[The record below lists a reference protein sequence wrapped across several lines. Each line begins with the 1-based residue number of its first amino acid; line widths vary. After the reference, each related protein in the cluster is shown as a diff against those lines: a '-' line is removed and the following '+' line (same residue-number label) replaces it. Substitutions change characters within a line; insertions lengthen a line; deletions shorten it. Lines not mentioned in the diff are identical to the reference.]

1 MVPPSPN
8 VSSNERDLALV
19 ERIQSGDTEAFETMV
34 LEYQPLVTGLLH
46 RFASRK
52 ADLEDL
58 VQEAFLRIWKGIPG
72 WKPERPFE
80 HWLKRVTV
88 RTGLDHCRRQK
99 RSPLNRTLD
108 AGTGSDPL
116 DEIPSASAA
125 SDEQARQSLEEA
137 QYLLS
142 LLPSDD
148 RALMTLHYLN
158 EMPLAEIAD
167 HFGWS
172 LANTKVRSFR
182 ARNRFRK
189 LLKDHGYRFE

>member
-1 MVPPSPN
+1 MVPPSPD

-19 ERIQSGDTEAFETMV
+19 ERIQSGDTDAFEIMV
-34 LEYQPLVTGLLH
+34 LEYQSLVTGLLH
-46 RFASRK
+46 RFASRP

-58 VQEAFLRIWKGIPG
+58 VQEAFLRIWKGIPR

-88 RTGLDHCRRQK
+88 RTGLDYCRRQK
-99 RSPLNRTLD
+99 RSPLNRTLET
-108 AGTGSDPL
+108 GPGSDPL

-125 SDEQARQSLEEA
+125 NEEQARQSLEEA
-137 QYLLS
+137 QHLLS
-142 LLPSDD
+142 LLPPDD

-158 EMPLAEIAD
+158 EMPLAEIAS

-172 LANTKVRSFR
+172 LANAKVRSFR
-182 ARNRFRK
+182 ARNRLRK